1 MNANVLAAHL
11 ADSGLV
17 LVGSS
22 VQEDWQQPLTEPLQF
37 VSVEEELE
45 DRGCGCCDCT
55 GERSWADYDADMD
68 AEELEAAG
76 FALEREMDT
85 VVSAWYSFKFWTDSR
100 F

>member
-17 LVGSS
+17 LIGSA
-22 VQEDWQQPLTEPLQF
+22 VHEDWQQPVIAPLQF
-37 VSVEEELE
+37 IETEEEFE
-45 DRGCGCCDCT
+45 DLGCGCCCCT
-55 GERSWADYDADMD
+55 GECRWTDYDADMD
-68 AEELEAAG
+68 AEELEATG
-76 FALEREMDT
+76 YTLEREMDT